1 MIKMKLFLQKSRF
14 VVFLYYFSSIKLYV
28 YQLKI
33 SLLYILYACI
43 ELSKPKTDPSASPP
57 RIALRFP
64 STPSFERPFFSFS
77 LHNGSSFSP
86 SPSTLYK
93 RTRVVSNRSFESRQS
108 SSMAGRRP
116 SHFFKI
122 ILPSTIDD
130 KKLVMHSPYLA
141 CFLLVLL

>member
-77 LHNGSSFSP
+77 LHNGSSFYRP
-86 SPSTLYK
+86 PSTLYK
-93 RTRVVSNRSFESRQS
+93 
-108 SSMAGRRP
+108 
-116 SHFFKI
+116 SHILSDTIFI
-122 ILPSTIDD
+122 IPMHCSTD
-130 KKLVMHSPYLA
+130 KSGAEPEL
-141 CFLLVLL
+141 